1 MSIFEFTYLYSR
13 VRGLKSNLD
22 GIWQIE
28 YSENIAIFDILT
40 LNFEYMVRRR
50 TPQILNI
57 AIKLLNLIF
66 ATLNLN
72 IHGMSDIKFSDKLAK
87 FDILQASYIRN

>member
-1 MSIFEFTYLYSR
+1 MSIFEFTYLYLR

-57 AIKLLNLIF
+57 AIKSLNSIF

-72 IHGMSDIKFSDKLAK
+72 IHGMSDIEFSNKLAK
-87 FDILQASYIRN
+87 FDILLASYIRN